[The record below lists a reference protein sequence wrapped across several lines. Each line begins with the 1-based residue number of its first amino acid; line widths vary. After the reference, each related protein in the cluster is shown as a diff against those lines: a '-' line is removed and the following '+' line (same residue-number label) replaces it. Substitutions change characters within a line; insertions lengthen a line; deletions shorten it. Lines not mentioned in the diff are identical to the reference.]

1 MEDLGEEKGYDN
13 LEKGVIT
20 GSQPFTDSA
29 LVKLPSHSFNTPR
42 GGDIRVAEPARNVAV
57 WQLMDQIFLELFGKG
72 GYTTNRH
79 TILS

>member
-1 MEDLGEEKGYDN
+1 MEDLGEEKDYDN

-29 LVKLPSHSFNTPR
+29 PVKLPSHSFNTPR

-57 WQLMDQIFLELFGKG
+57 
-72 GYTTNRH
+72 
-79 TILS
+79 